1 MNRTD
6 FIRHIETNYCCGGD
20 FENILDEIE
29 HSDADGDFIFENDS
43 IVIGKY
49 FYNFGLR
56 NLTGAENTLH
66 FCIYGIGEKENIT
79 PDDYELKTYENFVY
93 VLL

>member
-6 FIRHIETNYCCGGD
+6 FIRLIETNYFCSGD

-29 HSDADGDFIFENDS
+29 HSEADGDFIFENDS

-49 FYNFGLR
+49 FYNFEIK
-56 NLTGAENTLH
+56 NLIGAENTLH
-66 FCIYGIGEKENIT
+66 FYIYGIGQKENVT
-79 PDDYELKTYENFVY
+79 PDDYELKTYENYEY

>member
-1 MNRTD
+1 M
-6 FIRHIETNYCCGGD
+6 
-20 FENILDEIE
+20 
-29 HSDADGDFIFENDS
+29 
-43 IVIGKY
+43 
-49 FYNFGLR
+49 YNFGLN

-79 PDDYELKTYENFVY
+79 PDDYELKTYENFEY